1 MRNESRNRIREQEQD
16 DVNLSIQLEEQ
27 CEKLENIIIIK
38 DEEINSLKFR
48 NATEIRKNQL
58 NIDKYEQFSF
68 QSNERIRTLEYE
80 KKSSAVVLA
89 SRERIIERQQ
99 QEISALEEKFAEETR
114 INNSLIAKMDE
125 VRKQLEEEKQVSI
138 DLKSQQEGLNLDIV
152 YLRNENDKIAKSAN
166 QQNELYCEL
175 QKK

>member
-1 MRNESRNRIREQEQD
+1 LRNESRNRIREQEQD